1 MAMTER
7 DVTARRAAYTIKE
20 VCALTGLGRDGVY
33 RAINEGRLR
42 ARKFGK
48 RTLILDPDLY
58 GFLEALPRLGSEA
71 TNPLKS
77 TDCADVPSWRQW

>member
-1 MAMTER
+1 MTTIDR
-7 DVTARRAAYTIKE
+7 NVTGRRAAYTIKE

-48 RTLILDPDLY
+48 RTLVLDPDLH
-58 GFLEALPRLGSEA
+58 GFLESLPALGAA

-77 TDCADVPSWRQW
+77 TDCADVPFWRQR